1 MENTRIKLLDDRAK
15 IPIRAHESDT
25 GYDLEMIDVKTI
37 KGDTIFFK
45 TGIAVQPPEGYY
57 FEIVPRS
64 SLSKLPLALA
74 NSIGIIDEHYRGE
87 IIVAIR
93 VLHSE
98 LGKNLGR
105 QAFPSGIVSIF
116 DKKPRS
122 LYDVGNL
129 ILAEKPVLTQ
139 LILRKRLDTDF
150 EETESLEETER
161 ADGGFGSTDD
171 RPAAKSTRA
180 VRPTQT
186 VTKAST
192 RKGLVRRLSDTE

>member
-1 MENTRIKLLDDRAK
+1 METTKIKLLDDRAE
-15 IPIRAHESDT
+15 IPARAHESDT
-25 GYDLEMIDVKTI
+25 GYDIKMIDVKTI
-37 KGDTIFFK
+37 TGDTIFFR
-45 TGIAVQPPEGYY
+45 TGIAMQPPEGHY

-74 NSIGIIDEHYRGE
+74 NSIGVVDQHYRGE

-105 QAFPSGIVSIF
+105 QAFPSGIVNIF

-139 LILRKRLDTDF
+139 LILRKRLDAEF
-150 EETESLEETER
+150 EETEVLEETER

-171 RPAAKSTRA
+171 RPVAKSTRA

-192 RKGLVRRLSDTE
+192 RKGLVRRSSDA